1 MKSQNKV
8 PAMSSSPVTE
18 APSIV
23 VPRRRSTSVD
33 SGSLGARGVQP
44 KDEAFQ
50 VITKRRF
57 PKTEPIL
64 QPNPNRFV
72 IFPIANQKVW
82 EMYKKAEGSF
92 WTAEELDLS
101 RDRKDW
107 DGLNKDERHF
117 ISHVLAFFA
126 ASDGIVNENL
136 AMNFMKQ
143 VQIPEARC
151 FYGFQI
157 AMENIHCVT
166 PETPILTKTGYF
178 PIGTL
183 TDTAVD
189 VWNGSE
195 FSTVTVRKTSDS
207 SKIYRVHLD
216 NGMSLDCTDGHK
228 WLVRVG
234 PVLHPERCHEE
245 RIMAKDLKVDDILM
259 GWETPVIDI
268 PDIDEFKNPY
278 THGFFCGDGNYVNEY
293 PFVRLYGEKKNL
305 LEHLVVSTSRTDGDI
320 TACYL
325 TNCINKPKFFVP
337 INYSI
342 DTKLRWLEG
351 YADADG
357 CAKLSVSGDT
367 SIQIGCVE
375 LDYLKNVQLMLTT
388 LGIVTNI
395 KLNREECERLMPD
408 GKGGEKNYNCKAIY
422 VLYITGNA
430 VQKLRAIGFN
440 PKRLVLSTN
449 PVSEKKKLIRIKGV
463 EDLNKMSPTYCFN
476 EPIHHKGVF
485 NGILTG
491 QSEVYSLLIDTYI
504 KDMTEK
510 THLLKAIETI
520 PCVKKK
526 AEWAIQWME
535 SDEADFA
542 SRLMAFAAVEGIFF
556 SGAFCSIFWLKE
568 RGLMPGLTTSNE
580 FISRDEGMHTEFAC
594 LLYSMLQT
602 KLSKTKAHKMIR
614 EAVKCEKEFIIDAL
628 PCGLIGMNS
637 KMMSQYLE
645 FVADR
650 LLVQLGYP
658 KIWNTANPFPFME
671 RISLEGKD
679 NFFEKRVSNY
689 SKAGVGRTTEQMT
702 FATDA
707 EF

>member
-1 MKSQNKV
+1 MKSQGKV

-33 SGSLGARGVQP
+33 SGSLGARNVNP
-44 KDEAFQ
+44 KEEAFQ

-72 IFPIANQKVW
+72 LFPIANQKVW

-143 VQIPEARC
+143 VQIPEVRC

-157 AMENIHCVT
+157 AMENIH
-166 PETPILTKTGYF
+166 
-178 PIGTL
+178 
-183 TDTAVD
+183 
-189 VWNGSE
+189 N
-195 FSTVTVRKTSDS
+195 
-207 SKIYRVHLD
+207 
-216 NGMSLDCTDGHK
+216 
-228 WLVRVG
+228 
-234 PVLHPERCHEE
+234 
-245 RIMAKDLKVDDILM
+245 
-259 GWETPVIDI
+259 
-268 PDIDEFKNPY
+268 
-278 THGFFCGDGNYVNEY
+278 
-293 PFVRLYGEKKNL
+293 
-305 LEHLVVSTSRTDGDI
+305 
-320 TACYL
+320 
-325 TNCINKPKFFVP
+325 
-337 INYSI
+337 
-342 DTKLRWLEG
+342 
-351 YADADG
+351 
-357 CAKLSVSGDT
+357 
-367 SIQIGCVE
+367 
-375 LDYLKNVQLMLTT
+375 
-388 LGIVTNI
+388 
-395 KLNREECERLMPD
+395 
-408 GKGGEKNYNCKAIY
+408 
-422 VLYITGNA
+422 
-430 VQKLRAIGFN
+430 
-440 PKRLVLSTN
+440 
-449 PVSEKKKLIRIKGV
+449 
-463 EDLNKMSPTYCFN
+463 
-476 EPIHHKGVF
+476 
-485 NGILTG
+485 
-491 QSEVYSLLIDTYI
+491 EVYSLLIDTYI
-504 KDMTEK
+504 KDQTEK

-526 AEWAIQWME
+526 AEWAIHWME

-658 KIWNTANPFPFME
+658 KIWNTTNPFPFME